1 MENARRYARVIKKI
15 FFDLEETIN
24 RTRNLEIASNLTNNN
39 KLDLENWKMIF

>member
-24 RTRNLEIASNLTNNN
+24 RTRQLRNRFEFD
-39 KLDLENWKMIF
+39 K